1 MSQWRLDL
9 KYLAEIGGA
18 AARNAFC
25 GHDGIGWLL
34 RFGLVE
40 CIGKEDGHN
49 GCKIYEIT
57 QRGRDLLDGRIAYR
71 VNGPSPASWC
81 ATWLQSLPRAGEIR
95 LPGPADNLAGVNK
108 MWPV

>member
-34 RFGLVE
+34 RLGLVE

-49 GCKIYEIT
+49 GCKK
-57 QRGRDLLDGRIAYR
+57 L
-71 VNGPSPASWC
+71 
-81 ATWLQSLPRAGEIR
+81 
-95 LPGPADNLAGVNK
+95 
-108 MWPV
+108 